1 MVQYVG
7 LQHITVLHIDRR
19 GGIWLY
25 LGLEVELS
33 WLFGMVL
40 MIPQVYSGLDALGL
54 KDEAFLVAHLQSR
67 LDCEGGLV

>member
-25 LGLEVELS
+25 PWAGSGVIMVVWDGLNDTSTCTLGLML
-33 WLFGMVL
+33 
-40 MIPQVYSGLDALGL
+40 
-54 KDEAFLVAHLQSR
+54 LV
-67 LDCEGGLV
+67 

>member
-7 LQHITVLHIDRR
+7 SQHITVLHIDRR

-25 LGLEVELS
+25 LGLEVELL

-40 MIPQVYSGLDALGL
+40 MIPQRVLWA
-54 KDEAFLVAHLQSR
+54 
-67 LDCEGGLV
+67 